1 MDELINISDLRRKL
15 ERFAS
20 ERDWDQF
27 HNPKNISMAL
37 SVETS
42 ELLEIFQWV
51 DGNASREESFLHK
64 NKEAISDEIAD
75 VFLYLLRL
83 STLCGVNFEKSI
95 KNKMIKNE
103 QKYPAELV
111 KGSSKKYTEYKK

>member
-20 ERDWDQF
+20 ERDWNQF